1 MDTKDKIK
9 SRKNLGAMIEIKT
22 ERLFLK
28 KFSATDKNSLIAL
41 IGDSRVSETLSN
53 VPFPYTSED
62 ADYWLDSVK
71 KNELRLSIRLNDA
84 LIGGIGLTHGDDD
97 YCELG
102 YWLGREYWGRGYAT
116 EASNSLL
123 NYVRENTSLRKFR
136 ANVYKE
142 NIASS
147 KVLQKLGFKQTGEGE
162 VFSLSEQANI
172 SCFKYEYV
180 F

>member
-84 LIGGIGLTHGDDD
+84 LIGGIGLTHGDDG

-123 NYVRENTSLRKFR
+123 NYLRENTSLRKFR

>member
-1 MDTKDKIK
+1 
-9 SRKNLGAMIEIKT
+9 MIEIKT

-84 LIGGIGLTHGDDD
+84 LIGGIGLTHGDDG

-102 YWLGREYWGRGYAT
+102 YWLGQEYWGRGYAT